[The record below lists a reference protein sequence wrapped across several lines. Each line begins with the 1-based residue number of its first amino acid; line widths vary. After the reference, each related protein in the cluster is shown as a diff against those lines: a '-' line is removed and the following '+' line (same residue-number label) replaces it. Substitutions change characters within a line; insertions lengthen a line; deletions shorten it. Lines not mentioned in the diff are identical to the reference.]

1 MGERPYSP
9 SWNETP
15 TVPRFRPKDVSHSP
29 STAFDGGRGRMLA
42 VLSVGVATLL
52 AGQLVIAP
60 ALPAIIA
67 EFDITPS
74 QAGAGLTVMWA
85 CAALA
90 MYPGGRSS
98 DLLSRKTV
106 LIAGVSVLVVGFL
119 VAASA
124 PTFLAFLAGL
134 AVVGFGV
141 GLYEPTNMA
150 LVFESFADR
159 RGRALGIVAASY
171 SFGSALAGAL
181 AGLAVALASWRLAFL
196 PVVAALACVGGCVHR
211 WSHEPYVLSRTA
223 LDPRETVG
231 RLFDSPPLRRLLALF
246 CLYMF
251 IWQAAVGFLP
261 TFLRLGKE
269 LPPALANGAFVA
281 VFLIGLVISPTVGD
295 LGDRFGHRRVGGSA
309 PLVGALGLSVL
320 VVADGPLA
328 VGTGIV
334 LFAVGLMSF
343 WPVMN
348 AYLMARLAPDSLGG
362 DYGLSR
368 GVFFGAG
375 SLGPIYTGLVAQY
388 ASYEVA
394 YAGLVCCFLASALVV
409 RTVE

>member
-1 MGERPYSP
+1 M
-9 SWNETP
+9 N
-15 TVPRFRPKDVSHSP
+15 DSP
-29 STAFDGGRGRMLA
+29 STPAFGSVAFDGGRGRMLA
-42 VLSVGVATLL
+42 VLSVGVAALL

-67 EFDITPS
+67 EFEIAPS
-74 QAGAGLTVMWA
+74 QAGVGLTVMWA
-85 CAALA
+85 CGALA
-90 MYPGGRSS
+90 MFPGGRSS

-106 LIAGVSVLVVGFL
+106 LVASVAVLVVGFL

-124 PTFLAFLAGL
+124 PTFLAFLGGL
-134 AVVGFGV
+134 AVAGIGV
-141 GLYEPTNMA
+141 GLYEPANMA
-150 LVFESFADR
+150 LVFESFGDR
-159 RGRALGIVAASY
+159 RGRALGVIAASY
-171 SFGSALAGAL
+171 SFGSALAGGFAT
-181 AGLAVALASWRLAFL
+181 LAVALASWRLAFL
-196 PVVAALACVGGCVHR
+196 PVLVGLACVGAGVHR
-211 WSHEPYVLSRTA
+211 WSREPYVLSRA
-223 LDPRETVG
+223 SLDPRPTVG
-231 RLFDSPPLRRLLALF
+231 RLFDSPSIRRLLGLF

-251 IWQAAVGFLP
+251 VWQAAIGFLP
-261 TFLRLGKE
+261 TFLRLEKG
-269 LPPALANGAFVA
+269 LSPALANGAFVA
-281 VFLIGLVISPTVGD
+281 VFLIGLVISPTIGD

-320 VVADGPLA
+320 VVASGPL
-328 VGTGIV
+328 VGLGIV

-375 SLGPIYTGLVAQY
+375 SLGPVYTGLVAQY
-388 ASYEVA
+388 ASYGTA
-394 YAGLVCCFLASALVV
+394 YAGLICCFLASAILV